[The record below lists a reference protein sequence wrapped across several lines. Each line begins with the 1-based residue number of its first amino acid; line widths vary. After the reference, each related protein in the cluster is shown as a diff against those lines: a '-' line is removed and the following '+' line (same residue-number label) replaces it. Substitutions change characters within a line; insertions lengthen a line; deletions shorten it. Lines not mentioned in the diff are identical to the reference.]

1 MTAFVVDFDSTI
13 VRVEGLEVL
22 SQIVLAGDPDRD
34 ETLATIAALTDR
46 AMSGEMA
53 FEDSL
58 RARLALLRPDRAQ
71 VAAAAERLR
80 GELTPSARRCAAF
93 FASPDVYVLSGGFRE
108 MIAPTAADL
117 GVPDDRILANSF
129 VFGADGRAEGCDT
142 ANPLSRSGGKAEAV
156 RRLGRTDEVVAV
168 GDGWT
173 DYEIRAGGAAQRF
186 YAFVENVERPRV
198 VAHADRVARSFED
211 LLAQEG
217 LA

>member
-1 MTAFVVDFDSTI
+1 M
-13 VRVEGLEVL
+13 
-22 SQIVLAGDPDRD
+22 LAGRPDR
-34 ETLATIAALTDR
+34 EQTLATIAALTDR

-58 RARLALLRPDRAQ
+58 KARLALLRPARAQ
-71 VAAAAERLR
+71 VVEAGERLR
-80 GELTPSARRCAAF
+80 GELTPSAARHPDF

-108 MIAPTAADL
+108 MIAPAAGDL
-117 GVPDDRILANSF
+117 GVPDERILANSF
-129 VFGADGRAEGCDT
+129 LYGPDDCVEGYDA

-156 RRLGRTDEVVAV
+156 RRLGRNDEVVAV

-173 DYEIRAGGAAQRF
+173 DYEIRAAGVADRF

-198 VAHADRVARSFED
+198 VAHADRIARSFDD

-217 LA
+217 LL